1 MKAGRNTRH
10 AGEFTTPPG
19 AIRCRDFYFDVLY
32 NGRTE
37 GDAATVELAN
47 DGDAWVEATSACG
60 QMIKDLDGALK
71 ANTDWR
77 MEVFDE
83 QRQPLFRLSVRAE
96 RLAPRP
102 K

>member
-1 MKAGRNTRH
+1 MPR
-10 AGEFTTPPG
+10 
-19 AIRCRDFYFDVLY
+19 FYFDVLY

-96 RLAPRP
+96 RLASTP